1 MKNGAAYKICCI
13 FPDIVPGFSQWILV
27 EKLKIGQHS
36 IQSILAKFK
45 WHDKSESVNKVN
57 KVI

>member
-13 FPDIVPGFSQWILV
+13 FPDIVPGFSQRILV

-45 WHDKSESVNKVN
+45 WHDKSESVN
-57 KVI
+57 